1 MWMIAKSYVLNN
13 YKTILNPANTIK
25 NIENI

>member
-1 MWMIAKSYVLNN
+1 MIAKSYVLNN